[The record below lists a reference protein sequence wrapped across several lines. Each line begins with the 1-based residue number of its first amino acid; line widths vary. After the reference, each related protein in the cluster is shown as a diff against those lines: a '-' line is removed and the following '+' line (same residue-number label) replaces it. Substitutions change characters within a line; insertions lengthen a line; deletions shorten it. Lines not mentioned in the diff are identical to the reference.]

1 VDICKDI
8 LPRGAGWVIKRR
20 LFWLDTLLEFWQ
32 ERARSIASG
41 EGFAQLL
48 GIKFVSAA
56 PNRVE
61 LLMPYKGALGIGR
74 VHGGAIS
81 ALIDIAA
88 TAAFWSHPDVTQESR
103 GATVGFTVNFL
114 ALAVATDLTA
124 TASVRRRG
132 GTLCTGD
139 VSIQNAAG
147 DEVATAIVTY
157 KLTTR

>member
-1 VDICKDI
+1 
-8 LPRGAGWVIKRR
+8 
-20 LFWLDTLLEFWQ
+20 
-32 ERARSIASG
+32 
-41 EGFAQLL
+41 
-48 GIKFVSAA
+48 
-56 PNRVE
+56 
-61 LLMPYKGALGIGR
+61 MPYKEALGIGR

-88 TAAFWSHPDVTQESR
+88 TAAFWSHPDATQESR

-114 ALAVATDLTA
+114 ALAVATELTA
-124 TASVRRRG
+124 IASVRRRG

-139 VSIQNAAG
+139 VSIRNTAG